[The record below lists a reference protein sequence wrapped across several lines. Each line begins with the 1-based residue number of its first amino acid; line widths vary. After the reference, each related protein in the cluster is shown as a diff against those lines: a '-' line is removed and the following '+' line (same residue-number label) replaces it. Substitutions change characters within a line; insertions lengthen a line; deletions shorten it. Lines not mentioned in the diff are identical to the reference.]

1 MSTHKR
7 LLPVN
12 IKLGFVKNRKQ
23 VERRSVLT
31 ATAGVLTA
39 VSGCVGSADRSDS
52 GGDATT
58 EDCSAPGADAEL
70 ASLLPPATEG
80 RTRMETSKSDRSL
93 SRLGD
98 AVAGVRATYDDGDDD
113 VLDDPYVVI
122 YRFRAEQVEDDSE
135 AASNE
140 IEPHEGH
147 QPKTAT
153 MELKRRLNSIAV
165 NDGRAGT
172 GALLGRVGFIA
183 AAPDRSEAK
192 ELLARSPAL
201 SAECRA
207 ANEVS
212 PSADEAYADE
222 DETDSPKTVTEE
234 Q

>member
-1 MSTHKR
+1 M
-7 LLPVN
+7 
-12 IKLGFVKNRKQ
+12 KNRKQ
-23 VERRSVLT
+23 VGRRSVLT
-31 ATAGVLTA
+31 ATAGVVAA
-39 VSGCVGSADRSDS
+39 VTGCVETADRSDS

-58 EDCSAPGADAEL
+58 EACSAPGADAEL
-70 ASLLPPATEG
+70 VSLLPPAAEG
-80 RTRMETSKSDRSL
+80 RTRTETSKSDASL
-93 SRLGD
+93 SDVGD
-98 AVAGVRATYDDGDDD
+98 AVAGVRAEYDDGDDD
-113 VLDDPYVVI
+113 VLDDPFVVI

-140 IEPHEGH
+140 IEPRKDH
-147 QPKTAT
+147 QSETAT
-153 MELKRRLNSIAV
+153 MELKGRLNSIAV
-165 NDGRAGT
+165 DDGRAGT

-212 PSADEAYADE
+212 PSVDEAYADGNG
-222 DETDSPKTVTEE
+222 TDSPETVTSE

>member
-1 MSTHKR
+1 M
-7 LLPVN
+7 
-12 IKLGFVKNRKQ
+12 KNRKQ

-140 IEPHEGH
+140 IEP
-147 QPKTAT
+147 
-153 MELKRRLNSIAV
+153 
-165 NDGRAGT
+165 
-172 GALLGRVGFIA
+172 FIA

>member
-1 MSTHKR
+1 M
-7 LLPVN
+7 
-12 IKLGFVKNRKQ
+12 KNRKQ
-23 VERRSVLT
+23 VGRRSVLT
-31 ATAGVLTA
+31 ATAGVVAA
-39 VSGCVGSADRSDS
+39 VTGCVNSANRSNS
-52 GGDATT
+52 GGDATA

-222 DETDSPKTVTEE
+222 DETDSPETVTEE

>member
-1 MSTHKR
+1 M
-7 LLPVN
+7 
-12 IKLGFVKNRKQ
+12 KLDLVKNKKQ
-23 VERRSVLT
+23 VERRSILT
-31 ATAGVLTA
+31 ATAGVLAAAT
-39 VSGCVGSADRSDS
+39 GYVGSADRSDS

-58 EDCSAPGADAEL
+58 EDCSAPDADAEL

-80 RTRMETSKSDRSL
+80 RTRIETSKSDASL
-93 SRLGD
+93 SDVGD

-113 VLDDPYVVI
+113 VFDDPFVEI

-153 MELKRRLNSIAV
+153 MELKQRLNSIAV
-165 NDGRAGT
+165 DDGRAGT

-183 AAPDRSEAK
+183 AAPNRSEAK

-212 PSADEAYADE
+212 PSADEAYADG
-222 DETDSPKTVTEE
+222 DETDSPETVTSE
-234 Q
+234 